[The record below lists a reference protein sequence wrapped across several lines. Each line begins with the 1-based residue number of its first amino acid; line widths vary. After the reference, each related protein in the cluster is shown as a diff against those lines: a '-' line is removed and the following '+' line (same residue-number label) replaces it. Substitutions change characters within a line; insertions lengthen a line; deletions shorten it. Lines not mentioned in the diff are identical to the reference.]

1 MSASKRL
8 SVGSLHL
15 FGVVLCLMAVF
26 AVSAS
31 RAESSVTRSDAPKA
45 AATFELGALDAQ
57 SISGRFEERVSLGP
71 PMPAKLVSPL
81 DGDSA
86 SRRSP
91 KDESVGNNS

>member
-15 FGVVLCLMAVF
+15 FGVVLCVMAVF

-31 RAESSVTRSDAPKA
+31 RAESSVTRSDASKA

-57 SISGRFEERVSLGP
+57 SILEESGERVSPGP
-71 PMPAKLVSPL
+71 ATPAKLVDPL

-91 KDESVGNNS
+91 KNESLGNNS